1 MSENALSMRVGNFDY
16 LDGRP
21 SPWSNYAP
29 NKSGRVYE
37 KYKDLSIIE
46 LRSVVVKI
54 LGITVK
60 DHVERSFREFC
71 TKYLKPQISIN

>member
-1 MSENALSMRVGNFDY
+1 
-16 LDGRP
+16 
-21 SPWSNYAP
+21 
-29 NKSGRVYE
+29 VYE